1 MVVRQTP
8 VIESLLANARTPLK
22 LSEGCGFDSCL
33 GHDFSFGEQKF
44 FYELRTRKSTALLAS
59 HHSASSSKATMF
71 HFYHKKTH
79 TATRSASKS
88 SRHRSQV
95 TTFTSRSLDAAEML
109 FKLS

>member
-1 MVVRQTP
+1 M
-8 VIESLLANARTPLK
+8 K

-44 FYELRTRKSTALLAS
+44 FYKLRTRKSTALLAS